1 MSLETDIPPSGTY
14 TKDRVKSRTVSFRVP
29 DHLISDIEREAKT
42 KMISTNALI
51 NQILLQYVTWD
62 RYEERIRMYPVPKDS
77 LQHILQN
84 LDELRRGE
92 AVDII
97 FNSIRD
103 WTLISKKKFDL
114 HNCLQTLED
123 YCRMVGITVE
133 DTNSSGIRSYVIR
146 HNLGKNVSC
155 LICELVKKIFW
166 EIVKVKVNTNMTNTT
181 VVAETASRI
190 D

>member
-1 MSLETDIPPSGTY
+1 MMSLLNE
-14 TKDRVKSRTVSFRVP
+14 KSKRTRTVSFRVP
-29 DHLISDIEREAKT
+29 EDLFEIVEKEAKV

-51 NQILLQYVTWD
+51 NQILLQYANWD
-62 RYEERIRMYPVPKDS
+62 KYEERMRMFPVPKES
-77 LQHILQN
+77 LEHILLN

-97 FNSIRD
+97 YDTIRD
-103 WTLISKKKFDL
+103 WALISKKKFDI
-114 HNCLQTLED
+114 HSCLEVLED

-133 DTNSSGIRSYVIR
+133 ENYFSNRSYVIR

-155 LICELVKKIFW
+155 LVSELVKKIFW
-166 EIVKVKVNTNMTNTT
+166 ELRKIKVVTEMTNTT
-181 VVAETASRI
+181 VVAKLESKF